1 MELQQ
6 VPRFKS
12 HLLLRGSNP
21 VPATRQGSLH
31 DAAEGTKKGAQGPFF
46 FEPKECPLHGT
57 LILSGM
63 SVNNFES
70 PLDSSFILVRPP
82 RSESGFS
89 LIELVIVVLLVAI
102 VSAVAYSRL
111 STGTMI
117 VSTQADRLASA
128 IRYAQTLAM
137 TQGARYE
144 VVLTST
150 TYAVYRTAAGVA
162 TLVAEAGSGQVG
174 PYTYDSGVTVTV
186 PPTNLPNSLVTF
198 DGRGIPYT
206 DATSP
211 GTILSPSAAVIQI
224 SKEGDTRSIV
234 ITPETGSVAVQ

>member
-1 MELQQ
+1 
-6 VPRFKS
+6 VSAGNFKS
-12 HLLLRGSNP
+12 P
-21 VPATRQGSLH
+21 V
-31 DAAEGTKKGAQGPFF
+31 DF
-46 FEPKECPLHGT
+46 
-57 LILSGM
+57 
-63 SVNNFES
+63 
-70 PLDSSFILVRPP
+70 SSMLVR
-82 RSESGFS
+82 RSRCESGFS
-89 LIELVIVVLLVAI
+89 LIELAIVVLLVAI
-102 VSAVAYSRL
+102 VSVVAYSRL
-111 STGTMI
+111 STGPMI

-162 TLVAEAGSGQVG
+162 TLVAEAGSGQIG
-174 PYTYDSGVTVTV
+174 PYTFDSGVIVTV

-234 ITPETGSVAVQ
+234 ITPETGSVAIQ